1 MGGFPDLIP
10 ELPEGNYKLISRH
23 HGHQHEQA
31 LAVKAGTTNDQP
43 VEFLYGAAV
52 LETEPPNATV
62 QDGNGHQWGVTPLR
76 LSALSPGTL
85 ELTLHRA
92 GYEPVP
98 VSLQIIANDTA
109 TFRTNLVSTGYTGAM
124 KSARRYMEGRDYA
137 QALQAIGDA
146 LVAKPDDADAIQLER
161 EATGLGKLQRARQLG
176 EQGDFIKG
184 GKELSLVLQSLPDN
198 GEIKQL
204 IGEFKGR
211 ELEQIERE
219 RVERLNRPK
228 QVYDA
233 ILEHYK
239 DANLF
244 DDHAL
249 KTSIPAKDAAAAIS
263 SALLYTQPVYKITSD
278 RSPRPETY
286 EIVCQ
291 QDVVGNLIS
300 AGGRRK
306 CIIVCGQTRDDETQI
321 LFKVL
326 EYKTK
331 HNVTMQGLL
340 AFKDEQELV
349 PIHPSR
355 IPDMTDKLKAQ
366 IQAGVSN
373 LTVRIQGAI
382 GQTPAPAGQPAV
394 PQ

>member
-1 MGGFPDLIP
+1 
-10 ELPEGNYKLISRH
+10 
-23 HGHQHEQA
+23 
-31 LAVKAGTTNDQP
+31 
-43 VEFLYGAAV
+43 
-52 LETEPPNATV
+52 
-62 QDGNGHQWGVTPLR
+62 
-76 LSALSPGTL
+76 
-85 ELTLHRA
+85 
-92 GYEPVP
+92 
-98 VSLQIIANDTA
+98 
-109 TFRTNLVSTGYTGAM
+109 
-124 KSARRYMEGRDYA
+124 
-137 QALQAIGDA
+137 
-146 LVAKPDDADAIQLER
+146 
-161 EATGLGKLQRARQLG
+161 
-176 EQGDFIKG
+176 
-184 GKELSLVLQSLPDN
+184 
-198 GEIKQL
+198 
-204 IGEFKGR
+204 
-211 ELEQIERE
+211 
-219 RVERLNRPK
+219 VERLNRPK

-263 SALLYTQPVYKITSD
+263 SVLLYTQPVYKITAD

-291 QDVVGNLIS
+291 QDVVGSLIS

-382 GQTPAPAGQPAV
+382 GQTPAPAAQPAV